1 MVIAERKPIADIR
14 KMLEGHKKVLVL
26 GCGECVT
33 VCMAGGAKEVGIL
46 SSALRMVEEDKEF
59 VEATI
64 ERQCEKEYIEE
75 IRALAQDCD
84 LILSMACGAGVQF
97 TAEVLQGKRVV
108 PALNTQSIGVV
119 EKEGVWAE
127 RCLACGECLLDLT
140 GGICPIARCSKSL
153 LNGPCGGSQNGMCE
167 IDSQNVPC
175 GWQLIYDRLKEL
187 GRLDLLEEV
196 RPVKDWSK
204 AHDGGPRR
212 VIRED
217 AMALEEP
224 S

>member
-1 MVIAERKPIADIR
+1 MVIAERKPIEEIR
-14 KMLEGHKKVLVL
+14 KMIEGHKKVLVL

-59 VEATI
+59 IEATI
-64 ERQCEKEYIEE
+64 ERQCEAEYIEA
-75 IRALAQDCD
+75 IKAQAQECD

-97 TAEVLQGKRVV
+97 TAEILQGKRVV
-108 PALNTQSIGVV
+108 PALNTKSIGVV
-119 EKEGVWAE
+119 EREGVWAE

-140 GGICPIARCSKSL
+140 GGICPITRCSKSL
-153 LNGPCGGSQNGMCE
+153 LNGPCGGSQHGRCE

-187 GRLDLLEEV
+187 GRLDLMEEV
-196 RPVKDWSK
+196 RPAKDWST

-217 AMALEEP
+217 AMALDEH
-224 S
+224 